1 MGKFAFSTGT
11 RAVNKVVI
19 CQRCNTNKKLA
30 IDNYCVY
37 CGIAVLSGEPKALK
51 TARPISTAAKSYQDT
66 PLNRL
71 ISSAEHENGA
81 EVVAGGSAS
90 GKGVS
95 VENEWASDDWTAV
108 QLFLEGVEG
117 V

>member
-1 MGKFAFSTGT
+1 MSKFAFSTGG

-19 CQRCNTNKKLA
+19 CQRCHVNKKLA
-30 IDNYCVY
+30 IDNYCIP

-51 TARPISTAAKSYQDT
+51 VKHPISTATESYQDT
-66 PLNRL
+66 PLFAANNAPVEL
-71 ISSAEHENGA
+71 QVTLGANGGVEAE
-81 EVVAGGSAS
+81 
-90 GKGVS
+90 KGVS
-95 VENEWASDDWTAV
+95 VENERQSDEWTAV